1 VPLPI
6 ALLLLVVAQFADY
19 ATFVAMVGRHGL
31 EAELNPLVV
40 LVFERMG
47 LLGVTI
53 AKAAV
58 VAFAAAVVTIIVH
71 RRRTLGSLVAGFG
84 VGSGLLG
91 AFSNVL
97 TI

>member
-6 ALLLLVVAQFADY
+6 ALFLLVLAQFADY

-31 EAELNPLVV
+31 EAELNPVV
-40 LVFERMG
+40 VVIFEQLG
-47 LLGVTI
+47 LIGVTV
-53 AKAAV
+53 AKLAV
-58 VAFAAAVVTIIVH
+58 VAFAASVVALIVR
-71 RRRTLGSLVAGFG
+71 RRRTLGSLVVGFG
-84 VGSGLLG
+84 VGTGLFG

>member
-19 ATFVAMVGRHGL
+19 ATFVVMVGRHGL
-31 EAELNPLVV
+31 EAELNPIVV
-40 LVFERMG
+40 TIFEQLG
-47 LLGVTI
+47 LIGVTV
-53 AKAAV
+53 AKLAV
-58 VAFAAAVVTIIVH
+58 VAFAASVVALIVR
-71 RRRTLGSLVAGFG
+71 RRRTLGSLVVGFG
-84 VGSGLLG
+84 VGTGLLG

>member
-1 VPLPI
+1 MPLPI

-31 EAELNPLVV
+31 EAELNPLVIA
-40 LVFERMG
+40 VFERMG

-53 AKAAV
+53 AKVAV
-58 VAFAAAVVTIIVH
+58 VAFAVAVVTVVIR
-71 RRRTLGSLVAGFG
+71 RRRTIGGLVAGFG
-84 VGSGLLG
+84 IGTGLLG

>member
-1 VPLPI
+1 MPLPI

-19 ATFVAMVGRHGL
+19 ATFVVMVGRHGL
-31 EAELNPLVV
+31 EAELNPIVVTLFEQLGLV
-40 LVFERMG
+40 
-47 LLGVTI
+47 GVTV
-53 AKAAV
+53 AKLAV
-58 VAFAAAVVTIIVH
+58 VIFAASVVALIIR
-71 RRRTLGSLVAGFG
+71 RRRTLGSVIVGFG